1 MPHGKPTEPLTR
13 IIIAVFAVAALVVL
27 YFAFLA

>member
-27 YFAFLA
+27 YFTFLA